1 MAVAMADDPNTLPKK
16 TDTLREFRQAESILQ
31 QVLAVPAGAFVGL
44 AIGYLIDRH
53 FHTNWIAV
61 TLMLLGAAGGFIQV
75 FRYLTRNPGGRGGQ

>member
-1 MAVAMADDPNTLPKK
+1 MAMADDPNVAPKK
-16 TDTLREFRQAESILQ
+16 EDTLREFRQAESILQ

-44 AIGYLIDRH
+44 GIGYLIDRH

-75 FRYLTRNPGGRGGQ
+75 FRYLSNSGKRGGQ

>member
-1 MAVAMADDPNTLPKK
+1 MAMADDPNLPAKK
-16 TDTLREFRQAESILQ
+16 DSALQEYRQAESVLQ

-53 FHTNWIAV
+53 LHTNWIAV

-75 FRYLTRNPGGRGGQ
+75 FRYLTKSGGGGGK